1 MMVAC
6 YDICIQEIMGKKE
19 ETKFSLPEE
28 VGHVRVWAVDSTKSR
43 QKSHESHPN
52 HTYPADE
59 LFYGQDP

>member
-1 MMVAC
+1 
-6 YDICIQEIMGKKE
+6 MGKKE